1 MFSLGR
7 DFRYFEV
14 MWFNYSF
21 LNAVSFFL
29 QEYIIDVCSPH
40 SPVSSLEDDNN
51 NSTHCTSQF
60 DGSAKQTSSV
70 NQINNNQSDRDT
82 FNQQEI
88 SNSSTFGLERLNLG
102 NSRLELTSRCENLE
116 AHSTQST
123 ERSECAYTANC
134 SEGDRTGENEQLVQE
149 IMVAPRANEAEERV
163 SEVTDESLRDF
174 ALKLGYS
181 QAVISAALSKLGPS
195 ADKNALLNELLK
207 AESSLKQLEEG
218 SSNVSNKP
226 HPAPEDASCLRPI
239 VIDGSNVAMR

>member
-1 MFSLGR
+1 MFSPGR

-21 LNAVSFFL
+21 LNPVSFFL
-29 QEYIIDVCSPH
+29 QEYIIGVCSPR
-40 SPVSSLEDDNN
+40 SPVSSLDDDNN
-51 NSTHCTSQF
+51 NSTHCL
-60 DGSAKQTSSV
+60 AKQTSSV

-82 FNQQEI
+82 FNHQEI
-88 SNSSTFGLERLNLG
+88 SNSSTFGLERLTLG
-102 NSRLELTSRCENLE
+102 NSRLEHTTRCENLE

-123 ERSECAYTANC
+123 KRSECAYTANR
-134 SEGDRTGENEQLVQE
+134 SEGDRTGEREQLVQE
-149 IMVAPRANEAEERV
+149 IMVAPRAIEAEKRV
-163 SEVTDESLRDF
+163 SEETDEALRDF

-218 SSNVSNKP
+218 SSNVSNEKP

>member
-29 QEYIIDVCSPH
+29 QEYIIGVCSPR
-40 SPVSSLEDDNN
+40 SPVSSLDDDNN
-51 NSTHCTSQF
+51 NSTHCL
-60 DGSAKQTSSV
+60 AKQTSSV

-82 FNQQEI
+82 FSHQEI

-102 NSRLELTSRCENLE
+102 NSCLEHTSRGENLE

-123 ERSECAYTANC
+123 KRSECAYPANR
-134 SEGDRTGENEQLVQE
+134 SEGDRAGEKEQLVQE
-149 IMVAPRANEAEERV
+149 IMVAPRAIEAEKRV
-163 SEVTDESLRDF
+163 SEETDEALRDF

-218 SSNVSNKP
+218 SSNVSNEKP

>member
-14 MWFNYSF
+14 LWFNYSF
-21 LNAVSFFL
+21 LNPVSFFL
-29 QEYIIDVCSPH
+29 QEYIIDVCSPR
-40 SPVSSLEDDNN
+40 SPVSSLDDDNN
-51 NSTHCTSQF
+51 NST
-60 DGSAKQTSSV
+60 KQTSSV
-70 NQINNNQSDRDT
+70 NQINNNQSDCDT
-82 FNQQEI
+82 FNHQQI

-102 NSRLELTSRCENLE
+102 NLRLEHTSRCENLE

-123 ERSECAYTANC
+123 KRSECAYPANR
-134 SEGDRTGENEQLVQE
+134 SEGDRTGEKEQLVQE
-149 IMVAPRANEAEERV
+149 IMVAPRAIEAEKRV
-163 SEVTDESLRDF
+163 SEETDEALRDF

-218 SSNVSNKP
+218 SSNVSNEKP